1 MESWRPKRRRP
12 PAESRQWVHPSELP
26 SFENLTTTVNAHPHV
41 RTSRLV
47 IATMALLLIA
57 GGTVLLVNRG
67 AAPPSPD
74 LPAHLAVTLD
84 DLPASTRIAAAHTV
98 ELTIT
103 TPGHVRNVAALVLP
117 NDLAVTTLPI
127 PVDAE
132 MTGTSA
138 TKSNFP
144 VTLEGRDDV
153 MGFSIVKLGVSIAPL
168 KLDAMPA
175 SVDVVAIAPIVKG
188 PANKPEYDWTPTTLG
203 DPSNDTH
210 GVVRYLATKST
221 TSLSNFVDAIAVDA
235 SGHVVAVLSST
246 RFWYPAQFVAQVA
259 NVVATGHGCHAMLGI
274 KGKNEQGGGV
284 LITTVERYSP
294 AAHAGLQVGEVV
306 TGWNGSDLNT
316 WDQLVSTLYLT
327 PAYTKATITYAKST
341 SVHSTNVTL
350 GCPSKL
356 VP

>member
-1 MESWRPKRRRP
+1 MSSWRPRRRRP
-12 PAESRQWVHPSELP
+12 PAESRPWVHPSELP
-26 SFENLTTTVNAHPHV
+26 SFENLATTAGLHPRV
-41 RTSRLV
+41 KTSRLV
-47 IATMALLLIA
+47 IASMAVLLIVGGTALLL
-57 GGTVLLVNRG
+57 NRG
-67 AAPPSPD
+67 TPPPRPD

-84 DLPASTRIAAAHTV
+84 DLPASTRIAAAHIV

-103 TPGHVRNVAALVLP
+103 VPGLVTNVAALVLP
-117 NDLAVTTLPI
+117 HDLAVTTMPI
-127 PVDAE
+127 PVDAK

-138 TKSNFP
+138 TKSKFR

-153 MGFSIVKLGVSIAPL
+153 MGFSIVHLGVNIAPL

-203 DPSNDTH
+203 DPSNDSH
-210 GVVRYLATKST
+210 GVVRYLATKSN
-221 TSLSNFVDAIAVDA
+221 TSLSNFVDAIAVDS

-259 NVVATGHGCHAMLGI
+259 NVVATGHGCHAMLGVR
-274 KGKNEQGGGV
+274 GKNEQGGGV
-284 LITTVERYSP
+284 LITRVQRYSP
-294 AAHAGLQVGEVV
+294 AAHAGLRVGEVL
-306 TGWNGSDLNT
+306 TRWNSTDLDT

-341 SVHSTNVTL
+341 TLHSTNVTL

-356 VP
+356 MP

>member
-1 MESWRPKRRRP
+1 MSSWRPQRRRP

-26 SFENLTTTVNAHPHV
+26 SFDNLTTTANVRPHAK
-41 RTSRLV
+41 TSRLV
-47 IATMALLLIA
+47 IATMALLLIV

-67 AAPPSPD
+67 TTPPRND
-74 LPAHLAVTLD
+74 LPAHLAATLD
-84 DLPASTRIAAAHTV
+84 DLPASTRVAAAHTV

-103 TPGHVRNVAALVLP
+103 TPGHVTNVAALVLP
-117 NDLAVTTLPI
+117 HDLAVTTLAI

-153 MGFSIVKLGVSIAPL
+153 MGFSIVHLGVNIAPL

-175 SVDVVAIAPIVKG
+175 SAAVIAIAPIVKG
-188 PANKPEYDWTPTTLG
+188 PANKPEYDWTMTTLG
-203 DPSNDTH
+203 DPSNDAQ
-210 GVVRYLATKST
+210 GVVRYLTTKSN
-221 TSLSNFVDAIAVDA
+221 TSLNKFVDAIAVDA
-235 SGHVVAVLSST
+235 SGHVAAVLSST
-246 RFWYPAQFVAQVA
+246 HFWYPAQFVAQVA

-274 KGKNEQGGGV
+274 KGKNEQGGGI
-284 LITTVERYSP
+284 LITKVQRYSP

-306 TGWNGSDLNT
+306 TGWNGVDLDT
-316 WDQLVSTLYLT
+316 WNQLVSTLYLT

-341 SVHSTNVTL
+341 TVHHTNVTL

>member
-1 MESWRPKRRRP
+1 
-12 PAESRQWVHPSELP
+12 
-26 SFENLTTTVNAHPHV
+26 
-41 RTSRLV
+41 
-47 IATMALLLIA
+47 
-57 GGTVLLVNRG
+57 
-67 AAPPSPD
+67 
-74 LPAHLAVTLD
+74 
-84 DLPASTRIAAAHTV
+84 
-98 ELTIT
+98 
-103 TPGHVRNVAALVLP
+103 
-117 NDLAVTTLPI
+117 
-127 PVDAE
+127 
-132 MTGTSA
+132 
-138 TKSNFP
+138 

-153 MGFSIVKLGVSIAPL
+153 MGFSIVKLGITIAPL

-259 NVVATGHGCHAMLGI
+259 NVVATGHGCHAMLGV

-284 LITTVERYSP
+284 LITKVERYSP
-294 AAHAGLQVGEVV
+294 AAHAGLQVGEVL
-306 TGWNGSDLNT
+306 TGWNGSDLDT

-341 SVHSTNVTL
+341 TVHSTNVTL